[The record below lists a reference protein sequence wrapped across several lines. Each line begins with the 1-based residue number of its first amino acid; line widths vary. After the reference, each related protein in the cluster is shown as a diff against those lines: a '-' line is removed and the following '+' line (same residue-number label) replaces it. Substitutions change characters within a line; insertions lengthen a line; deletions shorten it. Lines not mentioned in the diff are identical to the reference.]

1 MKHTEIVYHPK
12 DSLQQIQY
20 HFCCIPVKD
29 VQPESNHEEI
39 QSKINCGVFYQKEG
53 KKNSL

>member
-29 VQPESNHEEI
+29 EQPESNHEEI

-53 KKNSL
+53 KKK